1 MNDQTLKKANELKKK
16 IQAKKN
22 EIHDW
27 EYCTDYRNNG
37 FVELSRSGLQTF
49 FVKFSSFLSFD
60 EAKKMALDYLNAELN
75 ALMEEFE
82 RL

>member
-1 MNDQTLKKANELKKK
+1 M
-16 IQAKKN
+16 
-22 EIHDW
+22 
-27 EYCTDYRNNG
+27 
-37 FVELSRSGLQTF
+37 SRSGLQTF